1 MRELC
6 RPTIILKRYTQGRGP
21 LGRVGLVGHGGE
33 LTNEASR
40 ITTTNTL
47 HHEDRGNQVIQYLT
61 RTAALLFQL
70 IRPSSLNIEV
80 YMNVALK
87 VPIGADFR

>member
-1 MRELC
+1 M
-6 RPTIILKRYTQGRGP
+6 
-21 LGRVGLVGHGGE
+21 GGE
-33 LTNEASR
+33 LTNEAAR

-47 HHEDRGNQVIQYLT
+47 HHEDHGNQVIQYLT
-61 RTAALLFQL
+61 GIAALLFQL

>member
-1 MRELC
+1 MW
-6 RPTIILKRYTQGRGP
+6 
-21 LGRVGLVGHGGE
+21 GLLAMGGE

-61 RTAALLFQL
+61 GIAALLFQL